1 MPPVS
6 SFHIHL
12 YGPHES
18 DEPLSALTARPLPSD
33 FEAAQRRLEQQ
44 LPGVLFEPDGSFAWA
59 GGDFQIV
66 GIVYDAAD
74 AIQYV
79 ELRGRFEHRAQE
91 SQSQESQSQE
101 SQSQESH
108 GRESRRVS
116 ADDPKVGGRLR
127 ELIAVL
133 AGTAAIDRF
142 AVMVLPNRQWQLFQ
156 SFENSSPVD

>member
-18 DEPLSALTARPLPSD
+18 DEPLSAPAARPLPSD
-33 FEAAQRRLEQQ
+33 FESAQRRLEQQ

-59 GGDFQIV
+59 GSDFQIV

-79 ELRGRFEHRAQE
+79 ELRGRFEHRGAESPTPE
-91 SQSQESQSQE
+91 SQAPGCESE
-101 SQSQESH
+101 IT
-108 GRESRRVS
+108 S
-116 ADDPKVGGRLR
+116 ADGPRIGGRLR

-133 AGTAAIDRF
+133 AGTVAIDRF

-156 SFENSSPVD
+156 SFENSSPPD